1 MGARSHGCKDD
12 VNLRLYKWD
21 SGHALLWRL
30 LTGCVASSTAPV
42 NSNAIGKLSTTL
54 ALPYSASDVIGSVVS
69 VTASR
74 RDLPVP
80 VGTGGIRSGAEG
92 RAVR

>member
-1 MGARSHGCKDD
+1 M
-12 VNLRLYKWD
+12 
-21 SGHALLWRL
+21 
-30 LTGCVASSTAPV
+30 
-42 NSNAIGKLSTTL
+42 
-54 ALPYSASDVIGSVVS
+54 S

-92 RAVR
+92 RAGQGGRGGTSARYNNVDVDHAEGYTTV